1 MSYDNLL
8 VEKKDGIALVKF
20 NRPKAYNALNV
31 ATMTELGQAVAK
43 LDKDPD
49 VKVIVL
55 TGEGK
60 AFAAGADIAEMKDM
74 NGMEARAFALRTQ
87 RILARLE
94 NLDKPVIAAINGYA
108 LGGGCEVAL
117 ACDLR
122 YMAEGTKI
130 GQPELKLG
138 VIPGWAGTQR
148 LTRLVGVGRA
158 KEMIYTAE
166 PVDGRE
172 AERIGLVNKAVPA
185 DQLMDVVMEVAGKL
199 MLMGPVALRMA
210 KTVVTRGIDSSLST
224 ATSYEAEAF
233 GLCFASGETKEGMG
247 AFLDKRKP
255 AWQE

>member
-1 MSYDNLL
+1 LSQQNLA
-8 VEKKDGIALVKF
+8 VGKKDGVALVKF
-20 NRPKAYNALNV
+20 NRPKAYNALNM
-31 ATMTELGQAVAK
+31 ATMTELDQVMGK

-60 AFAAGADIAEMKDM
+60 AFAAGADISEMKEM
-74 NGMEARAFALRTQ
+74 SGLEARAFALRTQ
-87 RILARLE
+87 RILARFE

-122 YMAEGTKI
+122 YAAENAKI

-148 LTRLVGVGRA
+148 LARLVGIGKA

-166 PVDGRE
+166 PVDGKE
-172 AERIGLVNKAVPA
+172 AERIGLVNKAVAPEE
-185 DQLMDVVMEVAGKL
+185 LMDVVMEVAQKL
-199 MLMGPVALRMA
+199 IATGPVALRMA
-210 KTVVTRGIDSSLST
+210 KTVINRGMDSSLCT

-233 GLCFASGETKEGMG
+233 GLCFSSGETKEGMS
-247 AFLDKRKP
+247 AFLEKRKP
-255 AWQE
+255 GWQS

>member
-1 MSYDNLL
+1 VDYENLL
-8 VEKKDGIALVKF
+8 AEKDDGVAVVKF
-20 NRPKAYNALNV
+20 NRPKFFNALNI
-31 ATMTELGQAVAK
+31 AIMSELDELMAE
-43 LDKDPD
+43 LDKDSD

-60 AFAAGADIAEMKDM
+60 AFAAGADIAEMKEM

-122 YMAEGTKI
+122 FAAENAKI

-148 LTRLVGVGRA
+148 LTRLVGVGKA
-158 KEMIYTAE
+158 KEMIYTSE
-166 PVDGRE
+166 PVGGKE
-172 AERIGLVNKAVPA
+172 AERIGLVNRAVPQ
-185 DQLMDVVMEVAGKL
+185 DELMNVVMDTARK
-199 MLMGPVALRMA
+199 MIAMGPVALRMA
-210 KTVVTRGIDSSLST
+210 KTVINRGIDSSLST
-224 ATSYEAEAF
+224 ATSYEAEGF
-233 GLCFASGETKEGMG
+233 GLCFASGETREGMT
-247 AFLDKRKP
+247 AFLEKRKP
-255 AWQE
+255 TWQS